1 MKHDKSKYDYKNG
14 RTTVDGTE
22 PHFHLIKSE
31 NITEDT
37 SNGEPH
43 KHEIGTNGDIMPA
56 GKDGHVHQYYM
67 EDAGNEH
74 PSSKGVY

>member
-14 RTTVDGTE
+14 RTTVDGKE

-37 SNGEPH
+37 SNGQSH
-43 KHEIGTNGDIMPA
+43 KHEIGTNGEILAA
-56 GKDGHVHQYYM
+56 GFDQHIHFYYE
-67 EDAGNEH
+67 EDSKNEH